1 MGVRG
6 PIPKSAETREYQGS
20 AAHRPMP
27 PSRPA
32 HAFGIPECPKGM
44 PAGARRIW
52 GFYAEQLALLGTLR
66 PVDAL
71 GLQMICLLQS
81 DIDDLEKGKRRLVG
95 QRKKQ
100 AKEEKRA
107 IEGSALVEFEM
118 TKEARR
124 LEATVNGKR
133 SQLKQL
139 CDRYGLNPIA
149 GTRLEASSSGFIP
162 NAGVPLHSPEV
173 NEIESLIQ

>member
-6 PIPKSAETREYQGS
+6 PIPKSAETREFEGS
-20 AAHRPMP
+20 AAHRPLP
-27 PSRPA
+27 PSKPTR
-32 HAFGIPECPKGM
+32 AFGIPERPKGL

-52 GFYAEQLALLGTLR
+52 DFYTEQMTLSGTLR
-66 PVDAL
+66 VVDAP
-71 GLQMICLLQS
+71 GLEMICLLQW
-81 DIDDLEKGKRRLVG
+81 DLQELERGKRRLVG
-95 QRKKQ
+95 QRKKK
-100 AKEEKRA
+100 AKDEKRE
-107 IEGSALVEFEM
+107 IEGSPLVEFEM

-139 CDRYGLNPIA
+139 CDRYGLNPMA
-149 GTRLEASSSGFIP
+149 GSRLEASSSGFIP
-162 NAGVPLHSPEV
+162 NAGVSPHMTEV